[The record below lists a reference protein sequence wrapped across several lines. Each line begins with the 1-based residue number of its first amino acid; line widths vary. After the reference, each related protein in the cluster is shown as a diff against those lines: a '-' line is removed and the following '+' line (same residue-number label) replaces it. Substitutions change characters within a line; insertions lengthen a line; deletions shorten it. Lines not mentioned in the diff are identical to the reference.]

1 MSQPPRLLL
10 AALCAGLLLAACT
23 PSEVCGDG
31 RIEGTEKCDDGNTAD
46 GDGCSSSCAPDS
58 APPPEPGP
66 MRECPGA
73 ASLPKPE
80 AGDTCK
86 VLAAQ
91 GTPSG
96 ARLYLGVVLMD
107 GQTLQGGQVLVDGQ
121 GVIQCAACDCS
132 DKAGAA
138 GAVRIS
144 CPEGVISPG
153 LINAHDHI
161 DYQRVPR
168 PANPERFE
176 HRHDWRRG
184 SGGHTRLESG
194 GGTDDAIRWAELR
207 QVMSGTTSIA
217 SSGGLAGLL
226 RNLNSAGNQEAL
238 GEPALKF
245 QTFPLDDSGGTER
258 TSGCAYGTIDTPS
271 AIPAQA
277 AYLPHVSEG
286 IEESAHNEFRCLSG
300 QGAGSQDLLTP
311 RTAIIHGI
319 GLTAADI
326 RTMAERHT
334 GLIWSP
340 RSNIYLYGDTAMVT
354 AYKRLGVQ
362 IALGSDWLQSGSM
375 NMLRELQCA
384 DYLNAVHYSRAFT
397 DEELWRMATVNAAD
411 LTDTA
416 EKLGRLTPG
425 KVADLAIYRLRS
437 FATSPHRAVIA
448 ANPEDVVLTVRG
460 GKPLYGD
467 KAVVSALTTDAC
479 EALDVCGTPKAACVQ
494 SELSGKTLEAL
505 RTANAASYELFS
517 CGKPPTDEPTCVP
530 QRIADVPVPAS
541 VNGSTLYRGE
551 RTAADPDGDGLANEQ
566 DNCPGVFN
574 PVRPM
579 DNGKQAD
586 TDGDGVGD
594 ACDTCPLDA
603 NSTSCTA
610 SNPNDRDGDGLE
622 ASADNCPFAAN
633 ADQKDSDGDGMGDA
647 CDACAAANSGNAA
660 CPVSI
665 YDIKTL
671 VGGKSP
677 YLNQTIAL
685 KNVVVT
691 AVADSGFFA
700 QVRPEEA
707 GYAGAPRS
715 GLFVFTRTR
724 PALIVGDVV
733 DIHSGDVSNYFGQL
747 QLTNPVFTQ
756 VGTGTPPAPLPVTPA
771 EIRTGGP
778 HAAALESV
786 LVKVENVYV
795 TKLDPTPGGGDSTPT
810 HEYVVDA
817 TAGSDGELV
826 GVRVNDLVFKY
837 TARPAVGTKLRSL
850 TGVLELRN
858 SHSKLEPRSK
868 EDLVPAF
875 SFGPS
880 GNSVRAGNNGS
891 TFPQV
896 LTVSLPAPYFEDVDV
911 TVTSADVNVLRVAN
925 GGRFVIPAGSTSVNV
940 VLEPLLEASSV
951 SLTASVRGFS
961 QESSVRVLSATAR
974 PTRVQLSP
982 TSLITGPGLE
992 TEFTARLDIPAL
1004 ERTTLDVGVLTDGL
1018 GTVSP
1023 AQVTFAPN
1031 TSTATFTFKT
1041 LEAPTATTGSVQVL
1055 GAGLGATADIVV
1067 SEDMPKLLELTPA
1080 GAVTVIQGSTQT
1092 FTLKLDKPALGNTTV
1107 KLAAVSDG
1115 GAFGTL
1121 SASSVTL
1128 LKGQTTAT
1136 FTFTAD
1142 AAGDTTGTLTA
1153 TLKDSLSTRVT
1164 VRPPFPKP
1172 TSLTPATALVQPGTT
1187 QAFTV
1192 ELDKPA
1198 EAGGADVTFS
1208 LEPATGLGSLD
1219 TATVHID
1226 AGRTK
1231 GTVTFTAG
1239 STLVRGSLRATLAG
1253 TTLASTVWVVNTR
1266 KGLVIN
1272 EVDYDNVGTTDT
1284 KEFVELYNASD
1295 AAIPL
1300 ANLALVFVNGNGNV
1314 EYARVDLSKAGTEL
1328 LAGEYLL
1335 IGPSAVLDTVSSAS
1349 VKKLVLPTPT
1359 PPLELIQNGA
1369 PDGLALLDTALGT
1382 LIDALSYEGDTTS
1395 LTTSDGKTFSLLEGT
1410 KPTTTLADSGSV
1422 EGSLSRLPN
1431 ALDTDSN
1438 AEDFAFT
1445 GKPTPGAPNVTTP

>member
-1 MSQPPRLLL
+1 
-10 AALCAGLLLAACT
+10 
-23 PSEVCGDG
+23 
-31 RIEGTEKCDDGNTAD
+31 
-46 GDGCSSSCAPDS
+46 
-58 APPPEPGP
+58 
-66 MRECPGA
+66 
-73 ASLPKPE
+73 
-80 AGDTCK
+80 
-86 VLAAQ
+86 
-91 GTPSG
+91 
-96 ARLYLGVVLMD
+96 
-107 GQTLQGGQVLVDGQ
+107 
-121 GVIQCAACDCS
+121 
-132 DKAGAA
+132 
-138 GAVRIS
+138 
-144 CPEGVISPG
+144 
-153 LINAHDHI
+153 
-161 DYQRVPR
+161 
-168 PANPERFE
+168 
-176 HRHDWRRG
+176 
-184 SGGHTRLESG
+184 
-194 GGTDDAIRWAELR
+194 
-207 QVMSGTTSIA
+207 
-217 SSGGLAGLL
+217 
-226 RNLNSAGNQEAL
+226 
-238 GEPALKF
+238 
-245 QTFPLDDSGGTER
+245 
-258 TSGCAYGTIDTPS
+258 
-271 AIPAQA
+271 
-277 AYLPHVSEG
+277 
-286 IEESAHNEFRCLSG
+286 
-300 QGAGSQDLLTP
+300 
-311 RTAIIHGI
+311 
-319 GLTAADI
+319 
-326 RTMAERHT
+326 
-334 GLIWSP
+334 
-340 RSNIYLYGDTAMVT
+340 
-354 AYKRLGVQ
+354 
-362 IALGSDWLQSGSM
+362 
-375 NMLRELQCA
+375 
-384 DYLNAVHYSRAFT
+384 
-397 DEELWRMATVNAAD
+397 
-411 LTDTA
+411 
-416 EKLGRLTPG
+416 
-425 KVADLAIYRLRS
+425 
-437 FATSPHRAVIA
+437 
-448 ANPEDVVLTVRG
+448 
-460 GKPLYGD
+460 
-467 KAVVSALTTDAC
+467 
-479 EALDVCGTPKAACVQ
+479 
-494 SELSGKTLEAL
+494 
-505 RTANAASYELFS
+505 
-517 CGKPPTDEPTCVP
+517 
-530 QRIADVPVPAS
+530 
-541 VNGSTLYRGE
+541 
-551 RTAADPDGDGLANEQ
+551 
-566 DNCPGVFN
+566 
-574 PVRPM
+574 
-579 DNGKQAD
+579 
-586 TDGDGVGD
+586 
-594 ACDTCPLDA
+594 
-603 NSTSCTA
+603 
-610 SNPNDRDGDGLE
+610 
-622 ASADNCPFAAN
+622 
-633 ADQKDSDGDGMGDA
+633 
-647 CDACAAANSGNAA
+647 
-660 CPVSI
+660 
-665 YDIKTL
+665 
-671 VGGKSP
+671 
-677 YLNQTIAL
+677 
-685 KNVVVT
+685 
-691 AVADSGFFA
+691 
-700 QVRPEEA
+700 
-707 GYAGAPRS
+707 
-715 GLFVFTRTR
+715 
-724 PALIVGDVV
+724 
-733 DIHSGDVSNYFGQL
+733 
-747 QLTNPVFTQ
+747 
-756 VGTGTPPAPLPVTPA
+756 
-771 EIRTGGP
+771 
-778 HAAALESV
+778 
-786 LVKVENVYV
+786 
-795 TKLDPTPGGGDSTPT
+795 
-810 HEYVVDA
+810 
-817 TAGSDGELV
+817 
-826 GVRVNDLVFKY
+826 
-837 TARPAVGTKLRSL
+837 
-850 TGVLELRN
+850 
-858 SHSKLEPRSK
+858 
-868 EDLVPAF
+868 
-875 SFGPS
+875 
-880 GNSVRAGNNGS
+880 
-891 TFPQV
+891 
-896 LTVSLPAPYFEDVDV
+896 
-911 TVTSADVNVLRVAN
+911 VNVLRVAN

-1115 GAFGTL
+1115 GAFGTF

-1266 KGLVIN
+1266 
-1272 EVDYDNVGTTDT
+1272 